1 MEQVTLSEFGGVFPL
16 LLVVLEMN
24 PGSHTMDSVLRLR
37 CLPSSSSSVS
47 WNDHGFPPLLPG
59 LLGGSSEDI
68 LTKSLE
74 TSVAAQMGT
83 LVSST
88 PSCLLSLA
96 SNLLV

>member
-1 MEQVTLSEFGGVFPL
+1 MEQVTLSEFGDVFPL
-16 LLVVLEMN
+16 LVVALVMN
-24 PGSHTMDSVLRLR
+24 PVSHMMDKHSQTE
-37 CLPSSSSSVS
+37 LPPQLSSSMSC
-47 WNDHGFPPLLPG
+47 NGHANLPG

-74 TSVAAQMGT
+74 TSIATQMGT

-88 PSCLLSLA
+88 PSCFLFLA